1 MPHMGKDIYYF
12 KLFLFNVFQYIID
25 TVIVIMGYNVTFQ
38 CITCNDQIRVISIS
52 ITSSI
57 YPFSVL
63 RTFRTLSVC
72 YFEIKNFYQLP
83 YSAVEH

>member
-1 MPHMGKDIYYF
+1 MFFSI
-12 KLFLFNVFQYIID
+12 LLID
-25 TVIVIMGYNVTFQ
+25 TMIVIMGYSVTFQ
-38 CITCNDQIRVISIS
+38 CTTCNDQIRVISIS

-63 RTFRTLSVC
+63 GTFRTLSVC
-72 YFEIKNFYQLP
+72 YFEIENFCQLP